1 MGYQHVADEVQ
12 DMYLTGHKQEA
23 AATIPIELVE
33 EVSLIGP
40 MDKIAADLRRWDD
53 TVVTVLQL
61 SGPPTLLA
69 AMAELVAN

>member
-1 MGYQHVADEVQ
+1 VRALRLPV
-12 DMYLTGHKQEA
+12 A
-23 AATIPIELVE
+23 AAMTITLPAAVATGNPIPIELVE
-33 EVSLIGP
+33 EVALIGP